1 MFHIQFKNRYEWFQI
16 CERPPNSA
24 HWPALYLFYMMVLVE
39 EYGPETTVLT
49 LLSLEKF
56 CQIDIVNVDE
66 HDVSDISE
74 TIPNRFLLKN
84 WIKNMCHVCF

>member
-1 MFHIQFKNRYEWFQI
+1 
-16 CERPPNSA
+16 
-24 HWPALYLFYMMVLVE
+24 MMILVE
-39 EYGPETTVLT
+39 EYGPETTVMT

-74 TIPNRFLLKN
+74 TIPNRFLLK
-84 WIKNMCHVCF
+84 IG